1 MTDRFV
7 LPAADE
13 RPELPFVGDERT
25 QLDFWLDFHER
36 TLLFK
41 CGGLTPAQLKTRPL
55 PSSSMSLLG
64 LIRHTAQVHRY
75 WLRQVLGAEPI
86 PHLYD
91 DPGVPD
97 AEFDLVDAADAEVD
111 VATLVEEVRVCR
123 AAVAQWADLDA
134 VAVGRRHG
142 KEVSLR
148 WIYLH
153 LIEELARHNGQADL
167 IRELVD
173 GVTGE

>member
-25 QLDFWLDFHER
+25 QLDFWLDFHQQ

-41 CGGLTPAQLKTRPL
+41 CGGLTPAQLRMRPL
-55 PSSSMSLLG
+55 PPSTLSLLG

-86 PHLYD
+86 PACTTTPTY
-91 DPGVPD
+91 PTPNS
-97 AEFDLVDAADAEVD
+97 
-111 VATLVEEVRVCR
+111 T
-123 AAVAQWADLDA
+123 
-134 VAVGRRHG
+134 
-142 KEVSLR
+142 SS
-148 WIYLH
+148 
-153 LIEELARHNGQADL
+153 ARL
-167 IRELVD
+167 TRMP
-173 GVTGE
+173 TS